1 VGRRRAK
8 PILLV
13 LAFVVA
19 LPAVVAAQ
27 SSDAFLCY
35 KTVRPKGDPK
45 YLGTTVAVSDEWI
58 DASLDLRPPKLL
70 CVPVDIGGGI
80 ADSATHLRAY
90 KSRTTRGTIK
100 LAAETDVHT
109 ANLVGDLIV
118 DRKANPK
125 LLLVPSAV
133 DASASPLPPAPGT
146 HALDHYRC
154 QKATSL
160 ENFPSG
166 VELTVSD
173 ALSGARTLR
182 LIKPHHLCAPVTT
195 QGFDIADPAN
205 QLLCYIVRRQKGAP
219 KHVPVEGLHT
229 ADQFHS
235 AALDTVRE
243 HELCLPTRSIGSCNR
258 FGVLCDREF
267 DAIAHPTTHNAM
279 SNAEEGWLGPNQ
291 SYSITRQL
299 EEGIRAQMLDT
310 WYFGGDPVLCHGG
323 DVVPCDFAGMK
334 PLADGLAE
342 IKAFLDRHP
351 NEVTSI
357 IFESYISEI
366 DTQTAFFDSGLI
378 QYVHVQSS
386 AAPWPTLRQ
395 LIEADTRLIVFTDD
409 SSASLPWHHYV
420 WDHAW
425 ETHFSFQAPE
435 DFSCSR
441 NRGSMSNS
449 LFILNH
455 FLTQVIGSPALAGM
469 VNHNPLLIDRA
480 QQCQSESGRLPNFV
494 TVDFYD
500 IGDLFPAVDE
510 LNGIPSL

>member
-1 VGRRRAK
+1 
-8 PILLV
+8 
-13 LAFVVA
+13 
-19 LPAVVAAQ
+19 
-27 SSDAFLCY
+27 
-35 KTVRPKGDPK
+35 
-45 YLGTTVAVSDEWI
+45 
-58 DASLDLRPPKLL
+58 
-70 CVPVDIGGGI
+70 
-80 ADSATHLRAY
+80 
-90 KSRTTRGTIK
+90 
-100 LAAETDVHT
+100 
-109 ANLVGDLIV
+109 
-118 DRKANPK
+118 
-125 LLLVPSAV
+125 
-133 DASASPLPPAPGT
+133 
-146 HALDHYRC
+146 
-154 QKATSL
+154 
-160 ENFPSG
+160 
-166 VELTVSD
+166 
-173 ALSGARTLR
+173 
-182 LIKPHHLCAPVTT
+182 
-195 QGFDIADPAN
+195 
-205 QLLCYIVRRQKGAP
+205 
-219 KHVPVEGLHT
+219 
-229 ADQFHS
+229 
-235 AALDTVRE
+235 
-243 HELCLPTRSIGSCNR
+243 
-258 FGVLCDREF
+258 
-267 DAIAHPTTHNAM
+267 
-279 SNAEEGWLGPNQ
+279 
-291 SYSITRQL
+291 
-299 EEGIRAQMLDT
+299 
-310 WYFGGDPVLCHGG
+310 VLCHGG